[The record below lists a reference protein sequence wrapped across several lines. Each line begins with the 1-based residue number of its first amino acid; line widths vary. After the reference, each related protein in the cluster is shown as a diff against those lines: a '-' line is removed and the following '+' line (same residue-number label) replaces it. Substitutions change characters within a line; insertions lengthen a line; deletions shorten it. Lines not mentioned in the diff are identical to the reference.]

1 MKITTAPSHFFLR
14 LLMLILAIPV
24 YNSAAALLD
33 GEFRVNGVLY
43 QEYSFNDGHGGYK
56 IGAYVKHIDA
66 HDGHYHIVSSALWG
80 DVQMTIYGIGPSV
93 FKYHRGMTSVHL
105 PSTIKIIWKEAFYY
119 CSSLQSITIP
129 ESVHT
134 IGLSAFAGT
143 TSLTQ
148 LIYLANDC
156 QIDRG
161 AEWRYLREVIIGG
174 RVYSIPEA
182 FIENCEYVQNIIIPN
197 SVTSIGRAAFWGCRG
212 LESIVLGRSVAKIE
226 AKAFGSLGRNPARN
240 YFITAPVPPT
250 VDAKTFEDFSCNLYV
265 QDEAALE
272 RYKAHPVWGK
282 FENIRVMNAAIRL
295 ESDIEKIVYK
305 LGEQVQLEVRMV
317 PEDATLKQIYWEST
331 NPEVATVDANGLVTF
346 HELTQQEISQCSDD
360 ETPVMCKIIASTLY
374 HDGPILEFTVSEPIV
389 DGVEEVIA
397 SRRENEGAN
406 EPVEIYSL
414 TGMFA
419 GNDTRSLAPGIY
431 LVRKGSSVEKV
442 SIR

>member
-1 MKITTAPSHFFLR
+1 
-14 LLMLILAIPV
+14 
-24 YNSAAALLD
+24 
-33 GEFRVNGVLY
+33 
-43 QEYSFNDGHGGYK
+43 
-56 IGAYVKHIDA
+56 
-66 HDGHYHIVSSALWG
+66 
-80 DVQMTIYGIGPSV
+80 
-93 FKYHRGMTSVHL
+93 
-105 PSTIKIIWKEAFYY
+105 
-119 CSSLQSITIP
+119 
-129 ESVHT
+129 
-134 IGLSAFAGT
+134 
-143 TSLTQ
+143 
-148 LIYLANDC
+148 
-156 QIDRG
+156 
-161 AEWRYLREVIIGG
+161 
-174 RVYSIPEA
+174 
-182 FIENCEYVQNIIIPN
+182 
-197 SVTSIGRAAFWGCRG
+197 
-212 LESIVLGRSVAKIE
+212 
-226 AKAFGSLGRNPARN
+226 
-240 YFITAPVPPT
+240 
-250 VDAKTFEDFSCNLYV
+250 
-265 QDEAALE
+265 
-272 RYKAHPVWGK
+272 
-282 FENIRVMNAAIRL
+282 MNAAIRL